1 METKTNY
8 VVKWVLR
15 IGVAGTFAG
24 HGLYALMARPSWVPY
39 LMTIGFSSEMAVKIM
54 PIIGVIDVLVA
65 LMALFKPL
73 RIVFLWAAVW
83 AFLAATIRPLAG
95 ESILEFVERA
105 ALWAAPLAYLFL
117 VGFPRKLS
125 DLFKSR

>member
-1 METKTNY
+1 MWTP
-8 VVKWVLR
+8 
-15 IGVAGTFAG
+15 
-24 HGLYALMARPSWVPY
+24 ALPAPDEIVMIRPQPDS
-39 LMTIGFSSEMAVKIM
+39 TIGLITAWTQLSTPRRFTSIGPSHSEGSISRNGF
-54 PIIGVIDVLVA
+54 GVIDVLVA

-73 RIVFLWAAVW
+73 RIVFLWAALW
-83 AFLAATIRPLAG
+83 AFLAAAIRPLAG

-125 DLFKSR
+125 DLFKS